1 MLTPTLLLTTALL
14 SQTPAAAPKAAEP
27 AAQESATAAER
38 AAAAAERAAAAAERA
53 AEASARLAEA
63 LERLAPPKERAK
75 PAEPE
80 ARPAEAPAAA
90 PAPNPWHST
99 VGLGFIAL
107 YGNASTLTFNGLVLV
122 ERKTEDWIF
131 TARAFGVYGQ
141 SRPPETTEQQS
152 EQQVVALNAGLTL
165 RADRRFLQNV
175 SGYLL
180 AGSEMDH
187 VRSVEFRG
195 YGEGGV
201 GITWWDDKKEDGRV
215 GLLRTDLAFRYMRE
229 TRFQY
234 FPSRMDLPDV
244 DLASPRFGLSFRYSL
259 TKDVLFQE
267 DVEVLPNV
275 LGTSRVLVNN
285 TAKLTAR
292 LTEWLSMGAS
302 FLVQH
307 DSLPAEGK
315 LPTDSQLSMNV
326 EIAL

>member
-1 MLTPTLLLTTALL
+1 MHTATLLLTSALL

-63 LERLAPPKERAK
+63 LERLAPLKEPAK
-75 PAEPE
+75 APE
-80 ARPAEAPAAA
+80 ATPAEAPAAA
-90 PAPNPWHST
+90 PASSPWHST

-122 ERKTEDWIF
+122 ERKSEDWIF
-131 TARAFGVYGQ
+131 TAKAFGVYGQ

-180 AGSEMDH
+180 AGSEFDR

-195 YGEGGV
+195 YGEGGL

-234 FPSRMDLPDV
+234 YPERLDLPDV
-244 DLASPRFGLSFRYSL
+244 DLASPRFGLAFRYSL

-275 LGTSRVLVNN
+275 LGTSRVLVNS

-292 LTEWLSMGAS
+292 LTEWLSLGAS

-315 LPTDSQLSMNV
+315 QPTDSQLSMNV